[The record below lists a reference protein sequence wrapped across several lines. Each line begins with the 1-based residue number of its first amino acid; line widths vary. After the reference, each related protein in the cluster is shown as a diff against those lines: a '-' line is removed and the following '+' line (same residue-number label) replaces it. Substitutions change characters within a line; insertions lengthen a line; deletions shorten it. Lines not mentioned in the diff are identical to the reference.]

1 MQPTNF
7 NAKPSVNKYRNTK
20 RNILSPKTEKKSKV
34 MVAMKAPY
42 QCQNDHIL
50 DNSIEDYDLNCP
62 FCTTIMHMKE
72 VAVKKFKSKL
82 DSYKFSKPRLP
93 VAVQPTKSERVSKL
107 QVKSTSQKMMK
118 KE

>member
-1 MQPTNF
+1 
-7 NAKPSVNKYRNTK
+7 
-20 RNILSPKTEKKSKV
+20 

-118 KE
+118 KEWRKSKVSQQIKKKFENEASKSRNITFSCWEI